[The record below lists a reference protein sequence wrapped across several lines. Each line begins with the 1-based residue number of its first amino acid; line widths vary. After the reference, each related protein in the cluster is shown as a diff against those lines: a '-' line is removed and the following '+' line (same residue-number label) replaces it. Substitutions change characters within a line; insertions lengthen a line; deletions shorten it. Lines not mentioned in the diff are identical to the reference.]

1 MDERPNEPA
10 PAGNFEFEA
19 LRAARNYRHALL
31 REFSP
36 HLRGR
41 VLEVGSGIGQMTE
54 RLRQLPAITHLLA
67 LEPDAAF
74 CRQFRISF
82 PTQPLIEGTIAS
94 LGDAAPWNAIVSIN
108 VLEHLLDDAGEL
120 ARYRQ
125 ALHGATGCLCLF
137 VPARP
142 EIYAPIDKDFG
153 HHRRYSRPQLR
164 QNLQDAGFQILRL
177 HYFNCIGYFAWWL
190 NFRVLQRRCFNVTS
204 VRLFDRVIF
213 PPMHAFESSVA
224 RPPLGQSLIAVAI
237 AQ

>member
-10 PAGNFEFEA
+10 PGADFEFDA

-41 VLEVGSGIGQMTE
+41 VLEAGSGIGQMTE
-54 RLRQLPAITHLLA
+54 QLRQLPAITHLLA

-74 CRQFRISF
+74 CRQFRLAF
-82 PTQPLIEGTIAS
+82 PTQPLVEGTIAS
-94 LGDAAPWNAIVSIN
+94 LGEAAPWNAIVSIN
-108 VLEHLLDDAGEL
+108 VLEHIRDDAAEL

-125 ALHGATGCLCLF
+125 ALQGAAGRLCLF

-142 EIYAPIDKDFG
+142 EIYAPIDQDFG
-153 HHRRYSRPQLR
+153 HHRRYTRPQLR
-164 QNLQDAGFQILRL
+164 QKLQEAGFQILRL
-177 HYFNCIGYFAWWL
+177 HYFNCLGYFAWWL
-190 NFRVLQRRCFNVTS
+190 NFRVLQKRNFNVAA

-213 PPMHAFESSVA
+213 PPVHAFETFVI
-224 RPPLGQSLIAVAI
+224 RPPIGQSLLAVAL